1 VIRDMLKE
9 KNYDNISYVSDKQD
23 RSIMV
28 VRFIGKLDK
37 DKGSIMYIEDEKSQR
52 EAIFIKQG
60 IVWIGMICAV

>member
-1 VIRDMLKE
+1 MLKE

-37 DKGSIMYIEDEKSQR
+37 DKGSIMYI
-52 EAIFIKQG
+52 
-60 IVWIGMICAV
+60 